1 MGLENLEFLIPRR
14 RSSRLLKMA
23 GSTDPLVRAVV
34 GTRKYR
40 NDLRKWTKQ
49 RKYGEMY
56 MSTTEQCRNAWR
68 HYLYATVDGKG
79 LKDASLVPE
88 VHGWLTEGTALMT
101 GAKFCASI
109 GIRAGTLPTRSRCS
123 RGRPNYP
130 KHCDTCGPTVVENLA
145 HAIQAC
151 ARTHGA
157 RVKRHDHMLKILSDK
172 LGRKGWQVRVEP
184 HFETGVG
191 LRKPD
196 LLVFKPDDQAWII
209 DLTVV
214 STTYDDLNRPH
225 QKKQA
230 YYKTP
235 PEIKLAVNAL
245 TGVDPVFS
253 SFTLNYRGIYSPE
266 SASDMRIIGL
276 TNTDLRFMAAICVE
290 QSAIIHRINQTGN
303 ANSWWSE

>member
-1 MGLENLEFLIPRR
+1 
-14 RSSRLLKMA
+14 
-23 GSTDPLVRAVV
+23 
-34 GTRKYR
+34 
-40 NDLRKWTKQ
+40 
-49 RKYGEMY
+49 
-56 MSTTEQCRNAWR
+56 
-68 HYLYATVDGKG
+68 
-79 LKDASLVPE
+79 
-88 VHGWLTEGTALMT
+88 
-101 GAKFCASI
+101 
-109 GIRAGTLPTRSRCS
+109 
-123 RGRPNYP
+123 
-130 KHCDTCGPTVVENLA
+130 
-145 HAIQAC
+145 
-151 ARTHGA
+151 
-157 RVKRHDHMLKILSDK
+157 ML
-172 LGRKGWQVRVEP
+172 EP
-184 HFETGVG
+184 HFETVVG
-191 LRKPD
+191 LQKPD

-225 QKKQA
+225 RKKQA